1 MRCSPLSVNKDN
13 NRQAA
18 EDVHITLFIGCW
30 RGQYARKVERPS
42 LTALISLV
50 SLSLNFDIRVP
61 FRLVFFFLS
70 FFSFQKKKNHEKINL
85 RKKSRKINKPEMK

>member
-61 FRLVFFFLS
+61 SRRV
-70 FFSFQKKKNHEKINL
+70 FFSFFLFSHFR
-85 RKKSRKINKPEMK
+85 RKKTTKK